1 MRGTALDG
9 AESKDPGDA
18 DYPCRSELFDHRSLS
33 FARFQPS
40 LKGPDVILAWCRFK
54 RGILSESRQGRLN
67 LAQDEILGFRTRP
80 DQSREGRLK
89 IAGALSVLRLEE
101 FRHRV

>member
-1 MRGTALDG
+1 MPLG
-9 AESKDPGDA
+9 AFRPPKLILRQVSAVPE
-18 DYPCRSELFDHRSLS
+18 
-33 FARFQPS
+33 
-40 LKGPDVILAWCRFK
+40 GPDVILAWCRFK
-54 RGILSESRQGRLN
+54 RGILSKSRQGRLN